1 MDKNKQKF
9 LTVTREKSV
18 IATRE
23 NSYKNTQRSR

>member
-9 LTVTREKSV
+9 LKVTREKSV

-23 NSYKNTQRSR
+23 NSYQKYTKK